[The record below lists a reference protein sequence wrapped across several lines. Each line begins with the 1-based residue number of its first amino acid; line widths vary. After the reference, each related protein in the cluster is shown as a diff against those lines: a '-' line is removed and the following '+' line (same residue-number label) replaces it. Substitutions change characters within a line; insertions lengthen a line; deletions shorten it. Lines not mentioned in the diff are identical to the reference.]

1 MWIILVIFLGK
12 KKIPREAVIKYKNTN
27 HEAVKNKVTS
37 RSEHCIGRI
46 QTIKERSMQGY
57 SGDQTC
63 WKRNISNC
71 QEISGKGDFMRQMTS
86 PYDPQ
91 EVKNEINTCRLLQ
104 KRHTF

>member
-1 MWIILVIFLGK
+1 MWIILVIFLEK
-12 KKIPREAVIKYKNTN
+12 KKIPREAVTKYKKTN

-63 WKRNISNC
+63 WERNISKC
-71 QEISGKGDFMRQMTS
+71 QEISSKRDFTRQMTS
-86 PYDPQ
+86 PYDP
-91 EVKNEINTCRLLQ
+91 
-104 KRHTF
+104 